1 MFVANGTKI
10 IAQCCLRND
19 MSQIR
24 EGETL
29 TPFNFMPTFG
39 NAFESCAIDPGN
51 RGSHHGKVDMIYHSM
66 HSAGLAFA
74 AANVLL
80 DFLET

>member
-1 MFVANGTKI
+1 MFVANGIKI
-10 IAQCCLRND
+10 ITQCGLGND
-19 MSQIR
+19 MSQIW
-24 EGETL
+24 EGETV

-39 NAFESCAIDPGN
+39 NAFESYAIDPGN
-51 RGSHHGKVDMIYHSM
+51 RGSHHGKVDVIYHSM
-66 HSAGLAFA
+66 RSAGLAFA